1 METLLGFVLL
11 AVFVAWGCV
20 AVRSRWRKWTGTKE
34 KRRVSSRS
42 VKETI
47 ENARAV
53 ALQFSWEEINVERLA
68 RKPEAQEQIEI
79 LRRPEIPFV
88 EVQRLAKNENAGVCA
103 LGLAA
108 IAERDDIPSEWTT
121 QAIKLLASVANE
133 LEPFIYQTL
142 LKTRRPVIGLVMSKL
157 DEGVEWSALA
167 RFIEKRRE
175 LRREVIDLDT
185 FKGNLPG
192 RFVPTVEL
200 FIDRYENY
208 LGDEFRGFYE
218 EWRRIAVDLEFLG
231 QLGRVLEPP
240 YNDPPVFLSG
250 RRSELVELIEGALE
264 QTPRRSVLLVGEH
277 GVGKSRLV
285 RAALDRLGERYVV
298 FEASASE
305 INAGA
310 MWVGELEGR
319 IKELAEKVQ
328 GHAFIWLM
336 PGFDEAL
343 YAGQHAR
350 SPMGMLDALLPLVD
364 RGEITIVGEILPAG
378 LERLLAERPRVAGAF
393 EIVRVRPLDEET
405 TIAVAEHKLTD
416 EKVTASMATLTE
428 AYDLAQQ
435 FLPQIAP
442 PGNLLKLVDS
452 TLDEVEEQGRSE
464 FETSDVLAALGA
476 SSGLPLAMLD
486 PNAPLELEAVQDYFE
501 GRVLAQAEAVGAIVE
516 RIAMIKAGLT
526 DPTRPL
532 GVFLFIGPTGTGK
545 TEIAKALA
553 EFLFGSE
560 RRLVRLDMSEF
571 QTPDAL
577 ERLLSDPSV
586 DQRGSVLMS
595 SVRKDPFAVVLLDE
609 FEKAAA
615 PIWDLFLQVF
625 DDGRLTDQQ
634 GRTADFRRSVIILT
648 SNVGSA
654 FAHKPGLG
662 FEAEHGSFRQEL
674 IEAELKRTFRPE
686 FLNRIDQVVIFQP
699 FERAEMRALLEKEL
713 ADALARRG
721 LRSRPWAV
729 ELDESAIAFLVDQGF
744 SPELGARPLKRA
756 LDKHL
761 LSQIARPIVEQAV
774 PEGDQFL
781 FVSAGAEGIEVSF
794 VDPDAGEEAEQDERD
809 SDTETP
815 AAFDLRALALHGQ
828 ADDRAARYLA
838 DELRRVRSAVE
849 GELRGRKDAALA
861 AMQKPGFWD
870 DEGRFAVLHE
880 AEYLDRLEAAFTT
893 TRRLG
898 ERLAR
903 QADKSNG
910 AGDLTELVSLR
921 LYVLQSAIKALGEG
935 ETSDLFLRLRPA
947 RVDDEMKARKW
958 AAELAGMYEAWAKR
972 RGMRLQELDASEHLY
987 VVSGLGAATILRPEA
1002 GLHLLELAEQSS
1014 NGERVE
1020 RVHMQV
1026 EIAPRPLAPFAD
1038 GRLAAEARSALDR
1051 ATSATTVVRRY
1062 RFEPAPLVRDA
1073 VRGYRTGR
1081 IDRVLAGDFDLF

>member
-1 METLLGFVLL
+1 METALGWFLLVLF
-11 AVFVAWGCV
+11 AVGGYYWL
-20 AVRSRWRKWTGTKE
+20 RPYYRRLKESR
-34 KRRVSSRS
+34 KRRRGYGGSRL
-42 VKETI
+42 KTTI
-47 ENARAV
+47 EEARTV
-53 ALQFSWEEINVERLA
+53 GLQINWEDISVDRLA
-68 RKPEAQEQIEI
+68 RKKEAQEQIEI
-79 LRRPEIPFV
+79 LREPEIPFV
-88 EVQRLAKNENAGVCA
+88 EVQRLAKSEQVGVSA

-108 IAERDDIPSEWTT
+108 IAQRDDIPVEWTT
-121 QAIKLLASVANE
+121 QAVKLLASVSNE
-133 LEPFIYQTL
+133 LEPFIYETL
-142 LKTRRPVIGLVMSKL
+142 LWVKRPVIGLVMSKL
-157 DEGVEWSALA
+157 DEGIDWSALA

-175 LRREVIDLDT
+175 RKQEVVDLDT

-208 LGDEFRGFYE
+208 LGDDFRGFYE

-240 YNDPPVFLSG
+240 YDQPPAYLTG
-250 RRSELVELIEGALE
+250 RRSELVELIQDAFE

-277 GVGKSRLV
+277 GVGKSRLA
-285 RAALDRLGERYVV
+285 RAALGRMTEHYVV

-328 GHAFIWLM
+328 GHAFIWLL

-350 SPMGMLDALLPLVD
+350 SPMGMLDALLPHVD
-364 RGEITIVGEILPAG
+364 RGEITVIGEISSAG
-378 LERLLAERPRVAGAF
+378 LERLMAERPRVAGAF
-393 EIVRVRPLDEET
+393 DIVRVRPLDEET
-405 TIAVAEHKLTD
+405 TIAVAEHKL
-416 EKVTASMATLTE
+416 EEEEFNVSRATLTE
-428 AYDLAQQ
+428 AYELSQQ
-435 FLPQIAP
+435 FLPHIAS
-442 PGNLLKLVDS
+442 PGNLLRLVD
-452 TLDEVEEQGRSE
+452 TTVAEVEEDGRRE
-464 FETSDVLAALGA
+464 FETSDVLAALA
-476 SSGLPLAMLD
+476 TSSGLPLAMLD
-486 PNAPLELEAVQDYFE
+486 PKAPLELEAVQRFFE
-501 GRVLAQAEAVGAIVE
+501 SRVLAQPEAVETIVE
-516 RIAMIKAGLT
+516 RISMIKAGLT

-532 GVFLFIGPTGTGK
+532 AVFLFIGPTGTGK
-545 TEIAKALA
+545 TEIAKTLA

-577 ERLLSDPSV
+577 ERLLSEPSV
-586 DQRGSVLMS
+586 EGRGSVLMS
-595 SVRKDPFAVVLLDE
+595 SVRKDPFAVILLDE

-625 DDGRLTDQQ
+625 DDGRLTDHQ

-662 FEAEHGSFRQEL
+662 FEAQHGSFRQEL
-674 IEAELKRTFRPE
+674 IDAELKRTFRPE

-699 FERAEMRALLEKEL
+699 FERAQMRALLEKEL

-729 ELDESAIAFLVDQGF
+729 ELDESAMEFLVDSGF

-761 LSQIARPIVEQAV
+761 LTKIARPIVEQAV

-781 FVSAGAEGIEVSF
+781 FVSAGAAGIEVNF
-794 VDPDAGEEAEQDERD
+794 VDPDAGEEAAKSERD
-809 SDTETP
+809 VDKTP
-815 AAFDLRALALHGQ
+815 AALDLRALALHGQ
-828 ADDRAARYLA
+828 AEEKAAHYLL
-838 DELRRVRSAVE
+838 DELTRMRSAIE
-849 GELRGRKDAALA
+849 GELRDRKDAALE
-861 AMQKPGFWD
+861 AMQEHGFWE
-870 DEGRFAVLHE
+870 DERRFAVLHE
-880 AEYLDRLEAAFTT
+880 AEYLDRLEAAFATT
-893 TRRLG
+893 SRLG

-903 QADKSNG
+903 HADKSNG

-921 LYVLQSAIKALGEG
+921 LYVLQSAIEALADGD
-935 ETSDLFLRLRPA
+935 TADVFLRLRPA
-947 RVDDEMKARKW
+947 RADDESKAAQW
-958 AAELAGMYEAWAKR
+958 AADLAAMYEAWAKR
-972 RGMRLQELDASEHLY
+972 RGMRLERLDAGEHLY
-987 VVSGLGAATILRPEA
+987 AISGLGAATILAPEA
-1002 GLHLLELAEQSS
+1002 GLHLLELAEQSG

-1026 EIAPRPLAPFAD
+1026 ELAPRPLLPRGD
-1038 GRLAAEARSALDR
+1038 GRLAAEAQGALEQ
-1051 ATSATTVVRRY
+1051 APPPTAVVRRY